1 MKIKLI
7 AFLLFISVFDTSA
20 NQKISKSNYEQKEIK
35 KRKKNGSYKKKN
47 HFFKRV
53 GFEKIQCNLDTLA
66 KWLFVKWYGRGGE
79 NFALDFEVFEEY

>member
-1 MKIKLI
+1 M
-7 AFLLFISVFDTSA
+7 
-20 NQKISKSNYEQKEIK
+20 
-35 KRKKNGSYKKKN
+35 
-47 HFFKRV
+47 